1 MDKDAHELFKD
12 YHNELK
18 WRKLSIKFDENQCRI
33 ITKAIGQMAH
43 VCMIVHVSGNVVEMA
58 QQDLDTDEHNDTQ
71 DQVSSTI
78 GKHVALQAV

>member
-1 MDKDAHELFKD
+1 MQNHHKGD
-12 YHNELK
+12 
-18 WRKLSIKFDENQCRI
+18 WS
-33 ITKAIGQMAH
+33 H

-58 QQDLDTDEHNDTQ
+58 QQELDTDEHNDTQ